1 MWFRSMNW
9 FFFEDSYLV
18 EYTIKKTKNYDKSTI
33 KTSKRLLPVSLKTK
47 SMLYL
52 ILVLLLLI
60 WWNIT

>member
-33 KTSKRLLPVSLKTK
+33 KTSKRLLPVSQTK